1 MPFMLKITIFTSL
14 LLTVILHI
22 VVEAEG
28 NNSSNNNLIV
38 DTRSI
43 SIYQSLYSA
52 IEMDSAN
59 EVKQFI
65 AFGADINHRYEDEKT
80 PLMLAS
86 NMGSI
91 DAIHALLELGANPD
105 LVSVENMTAMDY
117 AKKNGDHLII
127 AALNINNHATKAD
140 PEIILIRKIQFLLG
154 RLGYDAGEVDGDYGK
169 RTKQSLE
176 NFTIGTNQTYPAEI
190 SNRQVESLKNVFF
203 KQDLKELLPSTD
215 KNTNNTIDKISEE
228 EITTI
233 KAIPLATP

>member
-1 MPFMLKITIFTSL
+1 MQWMPFMLKITIFTSL

-117 AKKNGDHLII
+117 AKKMVII
-127 AALNINNHATKAD
+127 
-140 PEIILIRKIQFLLG
+140 
-154 RLGYDAGEVDGDYGK
+154 
-169 RTKQSLE
+169 
-176 NFTIGTNQTYPAEI
+176 
-190 SNRQVESLKNVFF
+190 
-203 KQDLKELLPSTD
+203 
-215 KNTNNTIDKISEE
+215 
-228 EITTI
+228 
-233 KAIPLATP
+233 